1 MLRFTNCHILH
12 CIFDVLSKL
21 ITHSAF
27 TRVNELFH
35 ASGNENFFNVYF
47 ESNFY
52 FVSSMAKNTIRANQ
66 REGIMEKNGNKRLN
80 CFTYFR

>member
-1 MLRFTNCHILH
+1 MPHITLH
-12 CIFDVLSKL
+12 IDVLSKL

-52 FVSSMAKNTIRANQ
+52 FVSSMAKNAIRANQ
-66 REGIMEKNGNKRLN
+66 REGLMEKNENKRLN